1 MGLFGIS
8 RIQAESE
15 DRQRKDIMM
24 LNLILTILFIVFL
37 FKITGLVFHVIGT
50 VLGWIFGILGWLFL
64 ASLAVSLFSLSLIAV
79 PVILVVGVAALIFAT
94 IR

>member
-1 MGLFGIS
+1 
-8 RIQAESE
+8 
-15 DRQRKDIMM
+15 M

-64 ASLAVSLFSLSLIAV
+64 AGLAVSLFSLSLIAV